1 MLLTEDIIEKV
12 SKASLFCDVKSEALK
27 VALTE
32 ETVSLQSYK
41 SGEIIYSAENYKSA
55 VGIILQG
62 SAKVK
67 TKEGTVIV
75 GCLEENDI
83 FGCQSLFLGSG
94 YFTNEIVA
102 SANTKVLYLEKK
114 AIIAL
119 MQLDNGFSLDYIRY
133 LSERIYFLNKRIV
146 NFTGGTAES
155 RLANYLLSC
164 FGDYKVYVTDRPM
177 NQLAVSLDI
186 GRASL
191 YRALDR
197 LIESGAIERE
207 GKILRL
213 INREKLISFI
223 N

>member
-12 SKASLFCDVKSEALK
+12 SQASLFCDVKKEVLK
-27 VALTE
+27 IALTD
-32 ETVSLQSYK
+32 ETVSQQSYK
-41 SGEIIYSAENYKSA
+41 SGEEIYSSENFKSA
-55 VGIILQG
+55 VGIILHG

-67 TKEGTVIV
+67 TKDGSVIV

-83 FGCQSLFLGSG
+83 FGCQSLFLGSE
-94 YFTNEIVA
+94 YFTNKIVA
-102 SANTKVLYLEKK
+102 SANTTVFYLDKK

-119 MQLDNGFSLDYIRY
+119 MQLDSSFSLDYIRY

-191 YRALDR
+191 YRALDS

-213 INREKLISFI
+213 INKEKLISFI
-223 N
+223 S